1 ERVRARTMAMHH
13 SSELADTATIL
24 FQQIKELG
32 FEIWSCGFG
41 IWKPEVDLE
50 EAWMST
56 GDLFPIILIPF
67 KDDPTH
73 LSIYEASQRGES
85 AFEIEVKGEVLTRH
99 YDWLMSQPS
108 FKKVFGQIENSGI
121 TLPTVQYKYAAFF
134 KQGYLHLI
142 TTKPQPDIQSINQ
155 RFAKVFEQT
164 YTRFLDLQKAEALAR
179 EAKIEVA
186 LERIRAS
193 AMAMHSS
200 EGILEVTQVLRE
212 QIALLGEKELESI
225 LVHIYHEDIDQFEAW
240 YSYRHPEN
248 RHEPIRH
255 GKQLLSWSQTARA
268 RKDKEKYYEEA
279 TDYTLVADNR
289 MLKEWYDYLL
299 TMIPEVVEVDK
310 EGKPLVP
317 NVLYYN
323 YSKIAGGSLLLITN
337 SEASDH
343 SKYLLRRAATVFN
356 LAYSRFLDLQKAE
369 AQAREAQIEAALER
383 VRSRTMAMQ
392 RSEELPEVAAILFQQ
407 VKTLGVPQFHCG
419 FNIFEIDDKECTW
432 YPGSADGDIL
442 PSCKIPLTE
451 HPVFMAFNES
461 RKRGD
466 ELFVYEKEGEYQ
478 AGHYRYMLSL
488 PVLGEILQNMLD
500 AGIPFPTFQ
509 IDHVA
514 NFSHGNLLFITS
526 EHFPE
531 MHDTFKRFA
540 KVFEQTYTRFLDLQ
554 KAEAQARE
562 AQIEVSLERVR
573 ARAMAM
579 QRSEELKE
587 LIGTVF
593 TEMTR
598 LDIALTRTIIMT
610 NDPDTRNSMWWMAN
624 QEAPEQ
630 PMAFPVPYHEHPP
643 YRAYMKAWE
652 ERAVKFM
659 YVLEGQ
665 DKVGWDDYLFS
676 ETGLA
681 KMPDFVIAGMRAPER
696 VYLHASFNNF
706 GNLTLAS
713 LNPLTDEHFDI
724 LLRFAKVF
732 DLTYT
737 RFNDLRIAELQT
749 HKAKIETALER
760 VRARA
765 LAMQAPEELMEVS
778 KVLRY
783 EMGLLGV
790 EELETCSIYLHSE
803 ASSQTECWYAIKDTR
818 LADGKLV
825 SDHFTLD
832 LNDTWV
838 GREMLSFFSSEENK
852 ASIIMKG
859 RARKEWINYCEQRSA
874 VLKGYY
880 GTDIPDRTYHLYKF
894 SHGAIGAAAAGDISA
909 ESWDLLQRAAAAF
922 SLAYSRFR
930 DLTQA
935 RHDLQNLKEEK
946 QRAEAALTELK
957 AAQTQLI
964 QAEKMASL
972 GELTAGIAHEIQN
985 PLNFVNNFSEVN
997 IELTEE
1003 IIETIEQGNFEEAK
1017 ELAADIRTNQEKIR
1031 EHGKRADGIVKS
1043 MLQHSRT
1050 STGQKELRDLN
1061 LLADEYLRLSY
1072 HGMRAKDKLF
1082 NSDFE
1087 LVADPDLPMIN
1098 IVPQDI
1104 GRVILNLINN
1114 GFYAVHEKKKVS
1126 GETFKP
1132 KVTVTVTK
1140 LDDHVKLLIADNGTG
1155 ITDKV
1160 KEKIFQPFFT
1170 TKPTGEGTGLGLSL
1184 SYDIVTKGHG
1194 GTISVDTSEHSGT
1207 RFTILLPFSTQPTQP
1222 NT

>member
-1 ERVRARTMAMHH
+1 
-13 SSELADTATIL
+13 
-24 FQQIKELG
+24 
-32 FEIWSCGFG
+32 
-41 IWKPEVDLE
+41 
-50 EAWMST
+50 
-56 GDLFPIILIPF
+56 
-67 KDDPTH
+67 
-73 LSIYEASQRGES
+73 
-85 AFEIEVKGEVLTRH
+85 
-99 YDWLMSQPS
+99 
-108 FKKVFGQIENSGI
+108 
-121 TLPTVQYKYAAFF
+121 
-134 KQGYLHLI
+134 
-142 TTKPQPDIQSINQ
+142 
-155 RFAKVFEQT
+155 
-164 YTRFLDLQKAEALAR
+164 
-179 EAKIEVA
+179 
-186 LERIRAS
+186 
-193 AMAMHSS
+193 
-200 EGILEVTQVLRE
+200 
-212 QIALLGEKELESI
+212 
-225 LVHIYHEDIDQFEAW
+225 
-240 YSYRHPEN
+240 
-248 RHEPIRH
+248 
-255 GKQLLSWSQTARA
+255 
-268 RKDKEKYYEEA
+268 
-279 TDYTLVADNR
+279 
-289 MLKEWYDYLL
+289 
-299 TMIPEVVEVDK
+299 
-310 EGKPLVP
+310 
-317 NVLYYN
+317 
-323 YSKIAGGSLLLITN
+323 
-337 SEASDH
+337 
-343 SKYLLRRAATVFN
+343 
-356 LAYSRFLDLQKAE
+356 
-369 AQAREAQIEAALER
+369 
-383 VRSRTMAMQ
+383 
-392 RSEELPEVAAILFQQ
+392 
-407 VKTLGVPQFHCG
+407 
-419 FNIFEIDDKECTW
+419 
-432 YPGSADGDIL
+432 
-442 PSCKIPLTE
+442 
-451 HPVFMAFNES
+451 
-461 RKRGD
+461 
-466 ELFVYEKEGEYQ
+466 
-478 AGHYRYMLSL
+478 MLSL

-509 IDHVA
+509 IDHLA

-579 QRSEELKE
+579 QRSDELKE

-610 NDPDTRNSMWWMAN
+610 NDAETRDSMWWMAN
-624 QEAPEQ
+624 QEAPDQ
-630 PMAFPVPYHEHPP
+630 PMGFFVPYHEHTP
-643 YRAYMKAWE
+643 YMAYMKAWE
-652 ERAVKFM
+652 EKAVKFL

-665 DKVGWDDYLFS
+665 DKIDWDDYIFS
-676 ETGLA
+676 KTGLSE
-681 KMPDFVIAGMRAPER
+681 MPDFVIAGMRAPDR

-713 LNPLTDEHFDI
+713 LEPLPEEHFDI

-737 RFNDLRIAELQT
+737 RFNDLRIAEIQT

-765 LAMQAPEELMEVS
+765 LAMQAPEELIEVS
-778 KVLRY
+778 EVLRY

-790 EELETCSIYLHSE
+790 EELETCSIYLHKE
-803 ASSQTECWYAIKDTR
+803 TPASTECWYAIKDTR
-818 LADGKLV
+818 FDDKRLV

-838 GREMLSFFSSEENK
+838 GREMLKFFESDDSRV
-852 ASIIMKG
+852 SIKMKG
-859 RARKEWINYCEQRSA
+859 QSRKEWINYCEGRSR

-880 GTDIPDRTYHLYKF
+880 GTEIPDRTYHLYKF
-894 SHGAIGAAAAGDISA
+894 SQGAIGAASAGDISA

-946 QRAEAALTELK
+946 QRAEEALTKLQS
-957 AAQTQLI
+957 AQVQLV

-1003 IIETIEQGNFEEAK
+1003 IIETIEKGNFEEAK

-1050 STGQKELRDLN
+1050 STGQKELRDLAI
-1061 LLADEYLRLSY
+1061 LADEYLRLSY
-1072 HGMRAKDKLF
+1072 HGMRAKDKTF
-1082 NSDFE
+1082 NADFE
-1087 LVADPDLPMIN
+1087 LIADPDLPMAN

-1114 GFYAVHEKKKVS
+1114 GFYAVHEKKKIS
-1126 GETFKP
+1126 GDDYKP
-1132 KVTVTVTK
+1132 KVTVTLSK
-1140 LDDHVKLLIADNGTG
+1140 EPEYIQIRISDNGTG
-1155 ITDKV
+1155 IPDKA

-1184 SYDIVTKGHG
+1184 SYDIVTKGHAG
-1194 GTISVDTSEHSGT
+1194 SISVETSESSGT
-1207 RFTILLPFSTQPTQP
+1207 SFTILLPLSI
-1222 NT
+1222 

>member
-1 ERVRARTMAMHH
+1 MNF
-13 SSELADTATIL
+13 I
-24 FQQIKELG
+24 
-32 FEIWSCGFG
+32 
-41 IWKPEVDLE
+41 
-50 EAWMST
+50 
-56 GDLFPIILIPF
+56 
-67 KDDPTH
+67 
-73 LSIYEASQRGES
+73 
-85 AFEIEVKGEVLTRH
+85 
-99 YDWLMSQPS
+99 
-108 FKKVFGQIENSGI
+108 
-121 TLPTVQYKYAAFF
+121 
-134 KQGYLHLI
+134 
-142 TTKPQPDIQSINQ
+142 
-155 RFAKVFEQT
+155 
-164 YTRFLDLQKAEALAR
+164 
-179 EAKIEVA
+179 
-186 LERIRAS
+186 
-193 AMAMHSS
+193 
-200 EGILEVTQVLRE
+200 
-212 QIALLGEKELESI
+212 
-225 LVHIYHEDIDQFEAW
+225 
-240 YSYRHPEN
+240 
-248 RHEPIRH
+248 
-255 GKQLLSWSQTARA
+255 
-268 RKDKEKYYEEA
+268 
-279 TDYTLVADNR
+279 
-289 MLKEWYDYLL
+289 
-299 TMIPEVVEVDK
+299 
-310 EGKPLVP
+310 
-317 NVLYYN
+317 
-323 YSKIAGGSLLLITN
+323 
-337 SEASDH
+337 
-343 SKYLLRRAATVFN
+343 
-356 LAYSRFLDLQKAE
+356 
-369 AQAREAQIEAALER
+369 
-383 VRSRTMAMQ
+383 
-392 RSEELPEVAAILFQQ
+392 
-407 VKTLGVPQFHCG
+407 
-419 FNIFEIDDKECTW
+419 
-432 YPGSADGDIL
+432 
-442 PSCKIPLTE
+442 
-451 HPVFMAFNES
+451 ES

-488 PVLGEILQNMLD
+488 PVLGEMLQNMLD

-509 IDHVA
+509 IDHLA

-526 EHFPE
+526 KHFPE

-554 KAEAQARE
+554 KAEDQARE

-579 QRSEELKE
+579 QRSDELKE

-610 NDPDTRNSMWWMAN
+610 NDPETRDSMWWMAN
-624 QEAPEQ
+624 QEAPDQ
-630 PMAFPVPYHEHPP
+630 PMGFFVPYHEHTP

-652 ERAVKFM
+652 EKAVKFL

-665 DKVGWDDYLFS
+665 DKIDWDNYIFS
-676 ETGLA
+676 KTGLA
-681 KMPDFVIAGMRAPER
+681 EMPDFVIAGMRAPDR

-713 LNPLTDEHFDI
+713 LEPLPEEHFDI

-737 RFNDLRIAELQT
+737 RFNDLRIAEIQT

-765 LAMQAPEELMEVS
+765 LAMQEPEELIEVS
-778 KVLRY
+778 EVLRY

-790 EELETCSIYLHSE
+790 EELETCSIYLHNGSG
-803 ASSQTECWYAIKDTR
+803 ADTECWYAIKDTR
-818 LADGKLV
+818 MSDKRLV
-825 SDHFTLD
+825 SDHLTLD
-832 LNDTWV
+832 LNATWV
-838 GREMLSFFSSEENK
+838 GREMLKFFESDNSRV
-852 ASIIMKG
+852 SIKMKG
-859 RARKEWINYCEQRSA
+859 GERKEWINYCEERSI

-880 GTDIPDRTYHLYKF
+880 GTEIPDRTYHMYKF
-894 SHGAIGAAAAGDISA
+894 SQGAIGAAAAGDISA

-946 QRAEAALTELK
+946 QRAEEALTKLQS
-957 AAQTQLI
+957 AQAQLV

-1003 IIETIEQGNFEEAK
+1003 IIETIEKGNFEEAK

-1050 STGQKELRDLN
+1050 STGQKELRDLA

-1072 HGMRAKDKLF
+1072 HGMRAKDKTF
-1082 NSDFE
+1082 NADFE
-1087 LVADPDLPMIN
+1087 LIADPDLPMVD

-1114 GFYAVHEKKKVS
+1114 GFYAVHEKKKIS
-1126 GETFKP
+1126 GDEYKP
-1132 KVTVTVTK
+1132 KVTVTLSK
-1140 LDDHVKLLIADNGTG
+1140 EPEYIQIRISDNGTG
-1155 ITDKV
+1155 IPDKV

-1184 SYDIVTKGHG
+1184 SYDIVTKGHAG
-1194 GTISVDTSEHSGT
+1194 SISVETSESSGT
-1207 RFTILLPFSTQPTQP
+1207 SFTIQLPSSG
-1222 NT
+1222 